1 MTAPLF
7 ITAVIVMFGIF
18 AAALGATQFRT
29 RGMIAPGARPV
40 D

>member
-1 MTAPLF
+1 MAN
-7 ITAVIVMFGIF
+7 IVIIAVIAIFATFGI
-18 AAALGATQFRT
+18 ALGYAQVRT